1 MHAWGTS
8 LGGIPANTEGLGT
21 LVPDVVHVLSRGRI
35 VRTGGKELALELEAR
50 GYAGY
55 QDEAA

>member
-1 MHAWGTS
+1 
-8 LGGIPANTEGLGT
+8 
-21 LVPDVVHVLSRGRI
+21 
-35 VRTGGKELALELEAR
+35 VRTGGSDLAIELEAN

>member
-1 MHAWGTS
+1 
-8 LGGIPANTEGLGT
+8 
-21 LVPDVVHVLSRGRI
+21 VLSRGRI
-35 VRTGGKELALELEAR
+35 VRTGGSDLAIELEAN